1 MDKAPL
7 EIQQADEPRGLT
19 VRIAGHV
26 DMRAAEALGDRL
38 MPICAKRPPLVVLD
52 LSGVTFIGSMGL
64 GALVTFRKAVIRC
77 AGSLRLAAVPPPIW
91 DIIVHARLEKMFEKY
106 DTVEDALATP
116 AAPQSPT
123 GR

>member
-1 MDKAPL
+1 MCGPCSSGVTVALGCCNARKAVLPLVPSEWSTRGGMDNAPL
-7 EIQQADEPRGLT
+7 EIQQADDPRGLT

-77 AGSLRLAAVPPPIW
+77 AGS
-91 DIIVHARLEKMFEKY
+91 
-106 DTVEDALATP
+106 
-116 AAPQSPT
+116 
-123 GR
+123 